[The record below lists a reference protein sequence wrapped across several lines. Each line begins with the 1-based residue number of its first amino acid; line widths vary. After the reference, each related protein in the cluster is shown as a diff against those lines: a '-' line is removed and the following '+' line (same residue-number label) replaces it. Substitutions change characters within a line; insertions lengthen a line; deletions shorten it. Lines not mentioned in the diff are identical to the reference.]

1 MARALVAMHD
11 LRPPTRMP
19 TYVSSVE
26 YESGSRASWAVCCC
40 GFVFYALRP
49 TNIVPEST
57 AGFFN
62 TLLFLAGT
70 LKNVTCCLSELLVNF
85 REKSNGI
92 GRFGGLEV
100 PTDVSTG
107 PVSIFRNRVNA
118 RLFRY
123 NSPSFDF
130 LIETEPVGHPL
141 EFEPAKLANPTRFL
155 SKVDQ

>member
-85 REKSNGI
+85 REKSGGI
-92 GRFGGLEV
+92 GRFCRLEV
-100 PTDVSTG
+100 LTD
-107 PVSIFRNRVNA
+107 RHW
-118 RLFRY
+118 
-123 NSPSFDF
+123 PSFDF
-130 LIETEPVGHPL
+130 LIESLSFDFFYRNRASWRSVGSRACKI
-141 EFEPAKLANPTRFL
+141 FQSTRFL
-155 SKVDQ
+155 SKIDQ